1 MSAPQDDFLE
11 EMHKSIHNF
20 DNQVTTDPN
29 ETMVSNVMRVDD
41 IKVNDGLMRVEI
53 KGTVLKVEKGIKSNY
68 TCYHIDGADSLGP
81 IDCLRRFNEF
91 ILLREMLYSRY
102 PGIYIPP
109 IPNKKMKGKLDDELV
124 EERKYF
130 LE

>member
-1 MSAPQDDFLE
+1 M
-11 EMHKSIHNF
+11 
-20 DNQVTTDPN
+20 
-29 ETMVSNVMRVDD
+29 
-41 IKVNDGLMRVEI
+41 
-53 KGTVLKVEKGIKSNY
+53 
-68 TCYHIDGADSLGP
+68 YHIEGNDSLGP

-91 ILLREMLYSRY
+91 IILRDMLYSRY

-109 IPNKKMKGKLDDELV
+109 IPNKKMKGKLDEELV